1 MEFDLSLLGDHF
13 IRLTIAGLAGGAL
26 GFDRELSGQSAGLR
40 THMVV
45 AIGSALFTMLGEQF
59 ADGDPNATTRVISG
73 VASGV
78 GFLGAG
84 AILKLGDREQV
95 KGLTTASSIWLAAGL
110 GAIAGLGRYELM
122 TAGTVMA
129 IAILVLLKPLGH
141 RLSPEE
147 PEDNEKHG
155 DKSAD

>member
-1 MEFDLSLLGDHF
+1 MEFDLNLLGDHF
-13 IRLTIAGLAGGAL
+13 LRLVIAAFAGGAL

-45 AIGSALFTMLGEQF
+45 AIGSALFIMLGRQF

-84 AILKLGDREQV
+84 TILKLGDREQV

-122 TAGTVMA
+122 VAGTVMA
-129 IAILVLLKPLGH
+129 IVVLVLLKPLGD
-141 RLSPEE
+141 RLGPKDI
-147 PEDNEKHG
+147 EDKQE
-155 DKSAD
+155 